1 MFRQLRYT
9 LGRNNFLTT
18 AEEKNVLL
26 SKGFEIE
33 MYTGTP
39 QGDVVGLSDQ
49 IVSSLDGFVRE
60 PDSRN
65 VEYVTPPSHQYHQ
78 LLCDL
83 LRPRLRLRDYLK
95 RLGDYTIIPGS
106 TLSLSGNNRFCRSD
120 PNNPYHDYIEQTYGT
135 KVVTASVHINIG
147 ISDPE
152 VLMRACRLIRVE
164 APLYLALS
172 ASSPFL
178 NGEPTGYH
186 STRWGL
192 FPQTPDY
199 VPLFESHAHH
209 IQWVEAQLKAG
220 TMQNVRHLWVSVR
233 PNGDRRPY
241 ELNRL
246 ELRIC
251 DLVTDPIALLAI
263 CALIEARLWQLIED
277 PGLDPLERS
286 TISAA
291 NRSEE
296 LIALT
301 AANEVAAAHHSLDAQ
316 LRHWQDGRSI
326 LAKDWIAEI
335 YQEVWALA
343 KQRGFSC
350 FLSPLPKILREGNEA
365 QQWLKLHSGGF
376 DARQVLVQA
385 SLATRDR
392 ERELEDKL
400 CPSLVV

>member
-1 MFRQLRYT
+1 M
-9 LGRNNFLTT
+9 
-18 AEEKNVLL
+18 LL

-49 IVSSLDGFVRE
+49 IVASLEGFERE

-65 VEYVTPPSHQYHQ
+65 VEYITSPSYNYDQ
-78 LLCDL
+78 LLCAL
-83 LRPRLRLRDYLK
+83 VRPRLRLREYLK

-106 TLSLSGNNRFCRSD
+106 TLSLGGSDQFHRSD
-120 PNNPYHDYIEQTYGT
+120 PKNQYHDYIEQTYGT

-152 VLMRACRLIRVE
+152 VLMRASRLIRVE

-178 NGEPTGYH
+178 DGEATGYH

-192 FPQTPDY
+192 FPQTPAY

-209 IQWVEAQLKAG
+209 IQWVEAQIAAG

-241 ELNRL
+241 DLNRL

-251 DLVTDPIALLAI
+251 DLVTDPIALLAL
-263 CALIEARLWQLIED
+263 CALLEARLWQLIED
-277 PGLDPLERS
+277 PKLDPLEKS
-286 TISAA
+286 TISATT
-291 NRSEE
+291 RSEE
-296 LIALT
+296 LIAIT
-301 AANEVAAAHHSLDAQ
+301 NANEAAAARHSLDAQ
-316 LRHWQDGRSI
+316 LRHWEDGRSI
-326 LAKDWIAEI
+326 IARDWITEI
-335 YQEVWALA
+335 YQEVWAVA
-343 KQRGFSC
+343 KQRGFNC
-350 FLSPLPKILREGNEA
+350 FLSPLPKILWEGNEA
-365 QQWLKLHSGGF
+365 QHWLKQHSRGL
-376 DARQVLVQA
+376 DVQRTIIQA
-385 SLATRDR
+385 SQAMQER
-392 ERELEDKL
+392 ELELEDKL
-400 CPSLVV
+400 CSSLVA

>member
-1 MFRQLRYT
+1 M
-9 LGRNNFLTT
+9 
-18 AEEKNVLL
+18 LL

-39 QGDVVGLSDQ
+39 QGDIVGLSDQ
-49 IVSSLDGFVRE
+49 IISSLDGFVRE

-65 VEYVTPPSHQYHQ
+65 VEYITPPFEQYDQ
-78 LLCDL
+78 LLCEL
-83 LRPRLRLRDYLK
+83 VRPRVRLREYLK
-95 RLGDYTIIPGS
+95 RLGNYTLIPGS
-106 TLSLSGNNRFCRSD
+106 TLSTGGSDYFHRSD
-120 PNNPYHDYIEQTYGT
+120 PNNPYHAYIEQTYGT

-152 VLMRACRLIRVE
+152 VLMRACRLVRVE

-172 ASSPFL
+172 AASPFL
-178 NGEPTGYH
+178 DGTTTGYH
-186 STRWGL
+186 STRWGI
-192 FPQTPDY
+192 FPQTPAN

-209 IQWVEAQLKAG
+209 IQWVEAQIAAG

-241 ELNRL
+241 DLNRL

-263 CALIEARLWQLIED
+263 TALLEARLWQLIED
-277 PGLDPLERS
+277 PGLDPLEKS
-286 TISAA
+286 TISAV

-296 LIALT
+296 LSVLT
-301 AANEVAAAHHSLDAQ
+301 QKNEVAVAKHSLDAQ
-316 LRHWQDGRSI
+316 LTHWQDGRTIS
-326 LAKDWIAEI
+326 ARDWISEI
-335 YQEVWALA
+335 YQEVWAIA

-365 QQWLKLHSGGF
+365 QQWLSLHSCGL
-376 DARQVLVQA
+376 DVRRIITQA
-385 SLATRDR
+385 SLAMQ
-392 ERELEDKL
+392 EQEQELEDKL
-400 CPSLVV
+400 CLPLVA